1 MAKNSHDL
9 CYKLL
14 KVYNKFDQYKNVVKF
29 SEIKLLLSTNDIK
42 NKILALEKLS
52 EVNEWKIHFCS
63 QLIRE
68 LNNYKNKLLII
79 KYLLEN
85 YLDKLTDEDKNYLIN
100 QKIAIKVFFLIPK
113 DLQEKLIHL
122 INNPELIIE
131 TLLINLRFDII
142 TTIFSYFPQLESD
155 NLITFYAQKAMSFSK
170 INKNNSCFLIKEN
183 IENKKDELVILTN
196 ENREQIIFTHD
207 FPTAPDFDLF
217 VKFMNICKDIN
228 IIAKVCF
235 DVSNNCSKY
244 LLEKNPT
251 QPKILFINF
260 ISKVLNYLEDRLKN
274 YDDSKTNES
283 EMEIIHNKLYT
294 YEKLV
299 ELFKEFLYVNII
311 LELIVIF

>member
-14 KVYNKFDQYKNVVKF
+14 KVYNKFDQYKNLVKF

-52 EVNEWKIHFCS
+52 EVNERKIYFCS

-85 YLDKLTDEDKNYLIN
+85 YLDKLSEEDKNYLIN
-100 QKIAIKVFFLIPK
+100 QKIAIKVFFLIPN

-122 INNPELIIE
+122 INSPELIIE

-142 TTIFSYFPQLESD
+142 NTIFSYFPQLESD
-155 NLITFYAQKAMSFSK
+155 NLITFYAQKAMSFSN
-170 INKNNSCFLIKEN
+170 INKLNQYGNKIDFNKKEN
-183 IENKKDELVILTN
+183 NLVILTN
-196 ENREQIIFTHD
+196 ENRGQIIFSHD
-207 FPTAPDFDLF
+207 FPTAPDFNLF
-217 VKFMNICKDIN
+217 VKFMDICKDIN
-228 IIAKVCF
+228 IISKVCF

-244 LLEKNPT
+244 LLEKKPT
-251 QPKILFINF
+251 HPKILFINF
-260 ISKVLNYLEDRLKN
+260 ISKVLNYLEQRLKSF
-274 YDDSKTNES
+274 DERDAEDK
-283 EMEIIHNKLYT
+283 EMENIHKKLYT

-299 ELFKEFLYVNII
+299 ELFKEFLYVKIMN
-311 LELIVIF
+311 

>member
-1 MAKNSHDL
+1 MTKNSHDL

-14 KVYNKFDQYKNVVKF
+14 KVYNKFDQYKNQVKF

-52 EVNEWKIHFCS
+52 EVNERKIHFCS
-63 QLIRE
+63 QLIKE
-68 LNNYKNKLLII
+68 LNNYNNKLLII

-85 YLDKLTDEDKNYLIN
+85 YLDRLSDEDKNYLTN

-122 INNPELIIE
+122 INSPELIIE

-142 TTIFSYFPQLESD
+142 IKIFSYFPQLESD
-155 NLITFYAQKAMSFSK
+155 NLITFYAKKAMSFSK
-170 INKNNSCFLIKEN
+170 INKNNDFYLSKIN
-183 IENKKDELVILTN
+183 PNKKDELVILTS

-207 FPTAPDFDLF
+207 FPTAPDFNLF
-217 VKFMNICKDIN
+217 VKFMDICKDIN
-228 IIAKVCF
+228 IISTICF
-235 DVSNNCSKY
+235 EVSNNCSKY

-260 ISKVLNYLEDRLKN
+260 ISKVLNYLEERLKN
-274 YDDSKTNES
+274 YDDSEKEET
-283 EMEIIHNKLYT
+283 EMELIHNKLYI

-299 ELFKEFLYVNII
+299 ELFKEFLYVKYII
-311 LELIVIF
+311 NLYN

>member
-14 KVYNKFDQYKNVVKF
+14 KVFNKFDQYKNLVKF

-52 EVNEWKIHFCS
+52 EVNERKINFCS
-63 QLIRE
+63 QLIKE

-85 YLDKLTDEDKNYLIN
+85 YLDKLSEDDKIILTN

-113 DLQEKLIHL
+113 DLQEKLVHL
-122 INNPELIIE
+122 INSPELIIE

-142 TTIFSYFPQLESD
+142 NNIFSYFPQLESD

-170 INKNNSCFLIKEN
+170 INSDYISEHFLNFNKNN
-183 IENKKDELVILTN
+183 LVILTN
-196 ENREQIIFTHD
+196 DNREQIIFSHV
-207 FPTAPDFDLF
+207 FPTAPDFNLF
-217 VKFMNICKDIN
+217 VKFMDICKDIN

-235 DVSNNCSKY
+235 EVSNNCSKY

-251 QPKILFINF
+251 HPKILFINF
-260 ISKVLNYLEDRLKN
+260 ISKVLNYLEFTMKN
-274 YDDSKTNES
+274 IECIEKENK
-283 EMEIIHNKLYT
+283 EIENINKKLNT

-299 ELFKEFLYVNII
+299 ELFKEFLYVNFF
-311 LELIVIF
+311 LYF